1 MSSTVSETLKLV
13 FEAAWHVLWV
23 GLVLGAGLPLM
34 FALGVR
40 SMAGRTVTDE
50 DGTVTVEGGSGFG
63 KILAAICF
71 LVCVYGVVAG
81 FMVIV
86 GGGQGKMM
94 EFHYFHGFPFP
105 TLVPKPH

>member
-40 SMAGRTVTDE
+40 AMSPITTTDAE
-50 DGTVTVEGGSGFG
+50 GTSTTAPGPAWG
-63 KILAAICF
+63 KVVALVCF
-71 LVCVYGVVAG
+71 LICLYGVVTG
-81 FMVIV
+81 IMVIV
-86 GGGQGKMM
+86 GGGQGKIL
-94 EFHYFHGFPFP
+94 EFHNLIP

>member
-23 GLVLGAGLPLM
+23 GLVLGAGLPLL

-40 SMAGRTVTDE
+40 SMAGHTVTGE
-50 DGTVTVEGGSGFG
+50 DGTVREEAGNPLG
-63 KILAAICF
+63 KVLAAICF
-71 LVCVYGVVAG
+71 LICIYGVVTG
-81 FMVIV
+81 IMVIV
-86 GGGQGKMM
+86 GGGQGKIV
-94 EFHYFHGFPFP
+94 EFHNLIP